1 MRHTLHHRQHHRE
14 QRLVSLRR
22 PLIAVLATACLTAG
36 LSACADGADSPQ
48 NVTLSQKSTPVT
60 CTTAPTPR
68 AKDQALTLPDK
79 KTAQGQ
85 VFIAK
90 VETNCGTITLELDG
104 DKAPQTVASF
114 LQLAKGYYDDTPCHR
129 FVPEFVLQC
138 GDPTGTGQGGPG
150 YTFGIENAPSDNQ
163 YPKGTLAMARQANN
177 ADSNGGQFF
186 ITVADT
192 SIPADSAGGYTI
204 FGKVVGGMDVVDHV
218 AAAGAAAEDANGNT
232 APNQPISVLK
242 ISISKK

>member
-1 MRHTLHHRQHHRE
+1 MRLLLPHRPAVR
-14 QRLVSLRR
+14 RGSVSA
-22 PLIAVLATACLTAG
+22 IAATSLALSMALG
-36 LSACADGADSPQ
+36 LSACADGANSPQ
-48 NVTLSQKSTPVT
+48 NATSSSSSTPVK
-60 CTTAPTPR
+60 CTSAPGAQAKNQALALPS
-68 AKDQALTLPDK
+68 KDQAAGNTYL
-79 KTAQGQ
+79 
-85 VFIAK
+85 AK
-90 VETNCGTITLELDG
+90 VQTNCGTITLELDG
-104 DKAPQTVASF
+104 SKAPQTVASF

-129 FVPEFVLQC
+129 LVPDFVLQC

-150 YTFGIENAPSDNQ
+150 YTFGLENAPADNQ

-186 ITVADT
+186 ITLADT

-218 AAAGAAAEDANGNT
+218 AAAGAKQDPATGNT

>member
-138 GDPTGTGQGGPG
+138 GDPTGTGRGGPG
-150 YTFGIENAPSDNQ
+150 YEFADEFHPELSFDRP
-163 YPKGTLAMARQANN
+163 YLLAMAN
-177 ADSNGGQFF
+177 AGPGTNGSQFF
-186 ITVADT
+186 ITT
-192 SIPADSAGGYTI
+192 GKTPHLNFKHTI
-204 FGKVVGGMDVVDHV
+204 FGEVADQASRDVGGE
-218 AAAGAAAEDANGNT
+218 AQGGC
-232 APNQPISVLK
+232 
-242 ISISKK
+242 

>member
-1 MRHTLHHRQHHRE
+1 MRQSPLH
-14 QRLVSLRR
+14 RR
-22 PLIAVLATACLTAG
+22 PLMAALAAATIAAG
-36 LSACADGADSPQ
+36 LAACADGANSPQ
-48 NVTLSQKSTPVT
+48 NVTSSQQSTAIS
-60 CTTAPTPR
+60 CTKPPATK

-85 VFIAK
+85 VYLAK

-114 LQLAKGYYDDTPCHR
+114 LQLAKGYYDGTPCHR
-129 FVPEFVLQC
+129 FVPDFVLQC

-163 YPKGTLAMARQANN
+163 YPKGTLAMARQADN

-192 SIPADSAGGYTI
+192 SIPSDSAGGYTI
-204 FGKVVGGMDVVDHV
+204 FGKVVAGMDVVDHV
-218 AAAGAAAEDANGNT
+218 AAAGATAADANGNT